1 MVLNPKRVGVVPRP
15 PHVTKRTCVSVSR
28 RPLFDCCCGTASH
41 FQKSPRVAC
50 VSRSPVKRH
59 DAFCRPSFSPCS
71 LSLFA
76 FRGVIFE
83 AHLPSQRVFMQ
94 RPRLRWARPFWLT
107 QVFTHVR
114 VTPSVFC
121 SWHSL
126 LREDPHPASPRP
138 APCTEEGAANDIS
151 LLSSVSLATRVTKTT
166 HVYVSICTCM

>member
-1 MVLNPKRVGVVPRP
+1 MSLCPGDLCLTVAVEQ
-15 PHVTKRTCVSVSR
+15 PHTSRNRHVWLVS
-28 RPLFDCCCGTASH
+28 PAHPG
-41 FQKSPRVAC
+41 
-50 VSRSPVKRH
+50 RSPVKRH